1 MPANK
6 KHLTPSFHQRFAKI
20 TAGFLGGYFI
30 TSTLFMVLALYTDRA
45 VMLVTLRFGGFILW
59 CVLMI
64 IPFLFRNGWKA
75 WGIYLVTTLL
85 FSSILYFTK
94 TESPELFPV

>member
-6 KHLTPSFHQRFAKI
+6 KYLTPSFHQRFAKI
-20 TAGFLGGYFI
+20 TAGFVGGYFI
-30 TSTLFMVLALYTDRA
+30 TSTLFMVLALYTDHA
-45 VMLVTLRFGGFILW
+45 AILVTLRFAGFILW
-59 CVLMI
+59 CALMI

-75 WGIYLVTTLL
+75 WGIYLVAIIL

-94 TESPELFPV
+94 VELPELFPI

>member
-20 TAGFLGGYFI
+20 TAGFVGGYFI
-30 TSTLFMVLALYTDRA
+30 TSSLFMVLALYTDRA
-45 VMLVTLRFGGFILW
+45 ATLVTLRFAGFILW
-59 CVLMI
+59 GALMI

-75 WGIYLVTTLL
+75 WGLYLAAILL
-85 FSSILYFTK
+85 FSSILYFAK
-94 TESPELFPV
+94 IESPELFPI